1 MAVHTASLRN
11 IKEGQCGR
19 ITLQGLAFIRSKV
32 EDFRAEASCGLTNVV
47 YNRATVAAVLRRVCG
62 ADTVGSYHN
71 ILSHVEVARGWILG
85 LLMNWS
91 EEFLREK

>member
-1 MAVHTASLRN
+1 MWS
-11 IKEGQCGR
+11 
-19 ITLQGLAFIRSKV
+19 
-32 EDFRAEASCGLTNVV
+32 NVA
-47 YNRATVAAVLRRVCG
+47 YNRATVATVLRRVCG
-62 ADTVGSYHN
+62 ADTVGSYRN